1 MSPGARQFETTLWH
15 LVLSAKD
22 RQDPRGSEALA
33 RLCEIYWY
41 PLYAYARRS
50 GLDPV
55 TAEDAIQDLFLRFL
69 KQDFLANVQ
78 PDHGRFRSFLLR
90 SLANL
95 LVDLHKRDHARKRGA
110 GSALVSLDGMEAEQR
125 YRVEPVEIHQPDKLY
140 DRRWVM
146 TLLART
152 LDKLQADY
160 HKDELSRGVFAELSG
175 LLLESR
181 TTDSY
186 EAIGRRLGL
195 SESAVKM
202 QALRLRRRFQL
213 KFREEVAQTLADP
226 DQIEAEI
233 AELLAIFA

>member
-1 MSPGARQFETTLWH
+1 MSPGDRHFETTLWH

-22 RQDPRGSEALA
+22 RKDPQGGEALA

-50 GLDPV
+50 GLDPE

-69 KQDFLANVQ
+69 KQDFLGNVQ
-78 PDHGRFRSFLLR
+78 PERGRFRSFLLR
-90 SLANL
+90 SRTNL
-95 LVDLHKRDHARKRGA
+95 VVDLHKRDRAHKRG
-110 GSALVSLDGMEAEQR
+110 GSHTLVSFDGMDAEQK
-125 YRVEPVEIHQPDKLY
+125 YRVEPVEVCQPDKLY

-146 TLLART
+146 TLLGRA
-152 LDKLQADY
+152 LDKLRADY
-160 HKDELSRGVFAELSG
+160 DKDELSRGVFAELSS

-186 EAIGRRLGL
+186 AAISRRLGL

-213 KFREEVAQTLADP
+213 KFRDEVAQTLADP

-233 AELLAIFA
+233 AELLAVFA